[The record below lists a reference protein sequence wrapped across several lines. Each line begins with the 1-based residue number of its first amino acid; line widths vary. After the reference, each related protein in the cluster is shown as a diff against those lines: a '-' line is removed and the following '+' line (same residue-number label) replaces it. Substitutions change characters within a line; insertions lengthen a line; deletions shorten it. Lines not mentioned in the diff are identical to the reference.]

1 MTMRA
6 TTSTALRN
14 GVLAVA
20 VGVAVGACTT
30 TTTTKTRLNEVSPTD
45 SSAANVDIRQREAG
59 GPSEARKRAVIRL
72 QLAVGYYQGAQF
84 STALDELK
92 QALTIDPNFADAYTV
107 LALVYT
113 ELHQN
118 DLAEQSFRHAL
129 QLEPDNSDLNNNY
142 GWYLCQNGREQESLG
157 YFERALKNPLYTQKG
172 KPLQNAGVCANKMGN
187 AALAED
193 YFRRSFDIDPSGSVA
208 AYNLALIY
216 FGRKDLTR
224 ARFYVGQVNAG
235 PAPTAASLWLGAR
248 IERQLGNKTNETAL
262 ENQLER
268 LFADSREAQ
277 MQRRGNY
284 DD

>member
-1 MTMRA
+1 MMRA
-6 TTSTALRN
+6 TTSIPWRTAVI
-14 GVLAVA
+14 GGFIAMA
-20 VGVAVGACTT
+20 ACACTT
-30 TTTTKTRLNEVSPTD
+30 TTTTKNRLNEVSPND
-45 SSAANVDIRQREAG
+45 ASSANVDIRQREAG
-59 GPSEARKRAVIRL
+59 GPSDARKRAAIRL

-118 DLAEQSFRHAL
+118 DLAEQSFNHAL
-129 QLEPDNSDLNNNY
+129 QLEPDNSDVNNNY
-142 GWYLCQNGREQESLG
+142 GWYLCQNGRERESLA
-157 YFERALKNPLYTQKG
+157 YFERALKNPLYTQKA

-193 YFRRSFDIDPSGSVA
+193 YFRRSFEIDPSGSVA

-224 ARFYVGQVNAG
+224 ARFYVNQVNSG
-235 PAPTAASLWLGAR
+235 TTPTAASLWLGAR
-248 IERQLGNKTNETAL
+248 IERRLGNKTNETAL